1 MHGPSISDI
10 WITTTE
16 NADKYVANIVP
27 AENSMYLITSE
38 GTQIKAEN
46 GAKIEQYA
54 FYGKKGNKL
63 LYTIK
68 KNGKERIVIDG
79 KSGPEFDVISSIATS
94 SKENSYAYYGT
105 SGASQVLIVNGK
117 EVAKNID
124 STSSLYFNQYPKQYL
139 IATFKTG
146 QTWNVYFK
154 NKLFTNLQS
163 SEVYFSIMVNDAGN
177 LWSAF

>member
-1 MHGPSISDI
+1 M
-10 WITTTE
+10 
-16 NADKYVANIVP
+16 
-27 AENSMYLITSE
+27 
-38 GTQIKAEN
+38 
-46 GAKIEQYA
+46 
-54 FYGKKGNKL
+54 
-63 LYTIK
+63 
-68 KNGKERIVIDG
+68 VIDG

-105 SGASQVLIVNGK
+105 SGANQVLIINGK

-154 NKLFTNLQS
+154 NKLLPISNQVKFTLIS
-163 SEVYFSIMVNDAGN
+163 
-177 LWSAF
+177 W